1 MNRIRF
7 YSAALAALTCLATL
21 ASGCARE
28 KTPPDMPKLYPTSI
42 TVTQDGAPCVDACV
56 QLLKRDDLNYK
67 WLAGGTTDET
77 GTCVVKTMGKFNGA
91 PEGDFNV
98 IVYKT
103 IRNESET
110 RKNVAQPTD
119 PAEAREW
126 IKKVAEEEK
135 EFDYVDTKY
144 KKVDTSDLTITV
156 SRGKNAV
163 AFEVGPEV
171 KVENVSTLQKL

>member
-1 MNRIRF
+1 M
-7 YSAALAALTCLATL
+7 
-21 ASGCARE
+21 
-28 KTPPDMPKLYPTSI
+28 
-42 TVTQDGAPCVDACV
+42 
-56 QLLKRDDLNYK
+56 
-67 WLAGGTTDET
+67 
-77 GTCVVKTMGKFNGA
+77 
-91 PEGDFNV
+91 
-98 IVYKT
+98 
-103 IRNESET
+103 
-110 RKNVAQPTD
+110 AQPTD